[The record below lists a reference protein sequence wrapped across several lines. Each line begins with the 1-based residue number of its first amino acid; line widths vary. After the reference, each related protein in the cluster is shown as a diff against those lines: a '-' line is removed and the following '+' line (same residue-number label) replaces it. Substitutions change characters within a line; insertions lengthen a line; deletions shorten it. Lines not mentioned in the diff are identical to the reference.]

1 MAVVK
6 GQVEPINMVEGP
18 ASLSATRIAS
28 PGHVP
33 IAAAMPMIFS
43 VNQQVVSFDGRF
55 PVVAAVGDEI
65 LVAGTIK
72 QDGMLHATAY
82 ENLIRAVG
90 KTSVFPSI
98 LMPALYISTALGIPF
113 FFWVMSL
120 IQADY
125 SDPFFLILA
134 IIMLGS
140 FAVPPFIFYALN
152 QRMQRD
158 AQDLANYA
166 RDHLLSRRD

>member
-6 GQVEPINMVEGP
+6 GRVEPINMVEGP

-55 PVVAAVGDEI
+55 

-82 ENLIRAVG
+82 ENLTRAVG

-98 LMPALYISTALGIPF
+98 LMPALYISTAIGIPF

-158 AQDLANYA
+158 AQELATYA

>member
-6 GQVEPINMVEGP
+6 GRVEPITMVEAP
-18 ASLSATRIAS
+18 ASLSIQRMAP

-33 IAAAMPMIFS
+33 VAAAMPMIFS
-43 VNQQVVSFDGRF
+43 VNHQVVSFDGRF

-72 QDGMLHATAY
+72 KDGMLHATAY
-82 ENLIRAVG
+82 ENLTRAVG
-90 KTSVFPSI
+90 KTSVFPSF
-98 LMPALYISTALGIPF
+98 LMPALYISTAIGIPF
-113 FFWVMSL
+113 FFWVMAL

-125 SDPFFLILA
+125 SDPFYLVLA

-140 FAVPPFIFYALN
+140 LALPPFIFQAVN
-152 QRMQRD
+152 QSMQRD
-158 AQDLANYA
+158 AQELADYA